1 MQKGKNTERVEAIKN
16 LQGKW
21 ECRCVIIETI
31 RKWLVKEGYRMEQQT
46 QKGVVLITGAS
57 GGIGQATAQRFAL
70 AGYPVVLHYHNSEQK
85 AVCTAQQLEAQ
96 GCRVLLERADLR
108 DSRQVEAMVQRIA
121 KYWGPVEI
129 LVNNAGIA
137 QQKLFTDITDEEWRD
152 MFAVHVDGAFY
163 CARAVLPS
171 MIHQRAGCIVNVSS
185 MWGQTGGSCEV
196 HYSAA
201 KGALQAMTKALAKEV
216 GPSGVRVNCVAPGV
230 ILTEMNT
237 AMFDGETLEAL
248 REEMPL
254 AQLGMP
260 QDVANMIYFLCT
272 VEAAY
277 ITGQVIGVNG
287 GMVI

>member
-1 MQKGKNTERVEAIKN
+1 M
-16 LQGKW
+16 
-21 ECRCVIIETI
+21 
-31 RKWLVKEGYRMEQQT
+31 KEGYGMEQQN

-57 GGIGQATAQRFAL
+57 GGIGQATVQRFAL
-70 AGYPVVLHYHNSEQK
+70 AGYPVVLHYHNSREK
-85 AVCTAQQLEAQ
+85 ATHIAQQLEMQ
-96 GCRVLLERADLR
+96 GCRVLLEQADLR
-108 DSRQVEAMVQRIA
+108 DSGQVAQMVQHIEEC
-121 KYWGPVEI
+121 WGPVEI

-137 QQKLFTDITDEEWRD
+137 QQTLFTDITDEEWRD
-152 MFAVHVDGAFY
+152 MFAVHVDGAFF
-163 CARAVLPS
+163 CTRAVLPN
-171 MIHQRAGCIVNVSS
+171 MIHQRKGCIVNVSS

-237 AMFDGETLEAL
+237 SMFEEETLNAL
-248 REEMPL
+248 REETPL
-254 AQLGMP
+254 EQLGTP

-272 VEAAY
+272 AEAGF

-287 GMVI
+287 GMVV